1 MKYFYGLM
9 AIVAYALTIVSIF
22 AGYLATVSLLTLIV
36 ALGFEILYE
45 ILSSRE
51 SGHSLIMT
59 EESAAYL
66 LNGLKEFEGGKESAE
81 DGIRNRLEVHV
92 LCPKCNTYITVKGNV
107 TNFTE
112 CFVCG
117 EEFGTIENLVRNSKE
132 GLE

>member
-9 AIVAYALTIVSIF
+9 AIVAYVLTIVSIF
-22 AGYLATVSLLTLIV
+22 AGYSVTVSLLTLIV

-66 LNGLKEFEGGKESAE
+66 LNGIRDYESNKDYE
-81 DGIRNRLEVHV
+81 
-92 LCPKCNTYITVKGNV
+92 
-107 TNFTE
+107 
-112 CFVCG
+112 
-117 EEFGTIENLVRNSKE
+117 NSKE
-132 GLE
+132 NDE